1 MPRARKTAPKEETRS
16 FEQALEELEAI
27 VEKMENEQL
36 PLNELIDQYERGTR
50 LFTTC
55 DQLLGEARERLELI
69 TLKAREDTSSTP
81 EPSGGSDAAVDGETD
96 DDDIRL
102 F

>member
-1 MPRARKTAPKEETRS
+1 MPRTRKSTPPGETRS
-16 FEQALEELEAI
+16 FEQALGELEAI
-27 VEKMENEQL
+27 VEKMESEQL
-36 PLNELIDQYERGTR
+36 PLNELIDHYEQGTR

-55 DQLLGEARERLELI
+55 DQLLGKARERLELI
-69 TLKAREDTSSTP
+69 TLKAREEHAATP
-81 EPSGGSDAAVDGETD
+81 DPSPGSDAAEDGDPD